1 MAGQLRSQENRNSHS
16 PGRRSRDRA

>member
-16 PGRRSRDRA
+16 PGRRSRDRT